1 MVCRPAARLE
11 ARDENELKRKTRVDR
26 PSNEMTRPPA
36 VLLSLAFLSASL
48 PLFAGQVREYAI
60 ILQDAPV
67 AARITSRK
75 ELRSSAALQAD
86 RQIEAAQQALRR
98 TLAGR
103 GGVKVIGSVHTL
115 LNAVFVRVPEE
126 DAAGLASLP
135 GVRRVVEMRPVKLE
149 LDKALPLVHVPQAWQ
164 TVGASNAG
172 AGIKIGVIDTG
183 IDQTHPG
190 LKDDSLAVPSGYPI
204 CIGSDCDFTSNKVI
218 VARSYVEMVAAGY
231 TSDPSQTSAPDDL
244 SPRDRVG
251 HGTAAAM
258 VAAGVQTTG
267 PLATISG
274 VAPKAFL
281 GNYKIFGSPGV
292 NDSSTES
299 AMVKALDDAFND
311 HMDIVTMSLGLA
323 PAWDYEDMGAACGE
337 TDPKA
342 PCDIGAQAVMRA
354 TALGMAVAVAAGNDG
369 EAGILY
375 SLNGTSTL
383 NTIHTPGIAPDAIT
397 VGATRNGHLFYSSV
411 ALTGAGVPS
420 NLAAIKAIFGD
431 GPAKAA
437 SGTLRDAGL
446 ACGPI
451 ASGSFSGSIA
461 LIQRGQCVFA
471 AKVNNVQLAGAVGAI
486 IFDDQTEPLFSPG
499 DLAGTAI
506 PAALISNADG
516 TAVQSYLDSHP
527 GVQATLDPA
536 PKAFDDPNV
545 NQPAAFSSR
554 GPAFGAGILKPE
566 LVGPGTDMY
575 MATQRFDPNGD
586 MYDPSGYT
594 IASGTS
600 FSAPMVAGAL
610 AVVKQ
615 QHPNWSVGQLKS
627 AVVNTADSLGANPV
641 TSVGAGLLNVDAA
654 ARTNVTVEPSAV
666 SFGAI
671 TAGSLPTVKAL
682 TVTNMSGATLTL
694 SVQPIVADTSA
705 HITLLDSTVAPG
717 QTKNIGVKLDGTLPS
732 PGAYQ
737 GVIAITGGAVNL
749 RVPYLY
755 LVGDGVPHDAAAV
768 WPGFIDKPGAS
779 NWVLV
784 RTVDQYGVP
793 VVGAPVSWVQVSG
806 GMYVDPSPQG
816 GADTRTDKYGIA
828 GAKLVLSN
836 KLGDQEVDARIDTGA
851 QALTYKFFSTARPAP
866 AVFTGGIVDSAS
878 GRALSGFAPGSYL
891 TMYGSN
897 LSDSFIEFSSIFPQN
912 FPYPY
917 YLPISLGNVSV
928 SFDVPEAGISV
939 PAPIRFISPGQMN
952 IQIPWELSGQT
963 SAKMKVTIYGI
974 QSAVY
979 DVPLNDYAP
988 AVFENPIGSSY
999 ALAQDAATYELIT
1012 SSNRAKKCD
1021 DTNKCWVAV
1030 YMNGLGPID
1039 PHPAS
1044 GALAP
1049 SDHLL
1054 WARQKPS
1061 VTLGGRPVDVN
1072 FWGLTPDTI
1081 GLYQVNVH
1089 IPAAIPS
1096 GDQPLVVSVGGV
1108 TAKTVKLPV
1117 Q

>member
-1 MVCRPAARLE
+1 MVCRPAAWLG
-11 ARDENELKRKTRVDR
+11 ARAEKELKRKIRVDR
-26 PSNEMTRPPA
+26 PSNEMTRRPIA
-36 VLLSLAFLSASL
+36 LLSLALLTAPL

-75 ELRSSAALQAD
+75 ELRSRAALDAD
-86 RQIEAAQQALRR
+86 RQIEAAQQTLRNA
-98 TLAGR
+98 LAGR
-103 GGVKVIGSVHTL
+103 GNVKVIGSVHTL

-126 DAAGLASLP
+126 DAASLASLP
-135 GVRRVVEMRPVKLE
+135 GVRRVAEMRPVKLE
-149 LDKALPLVHVPQAWQ
+149 LDKALPLVHAPQAWQ
-164 TVGASNAG
+164 TVGSSNAG
-172 AGIKIGVIDTG
+172 AGIKIGLIDTG
-183 IDQTHPG
+183 IDQQHPG
-190 LKDDSLAVPSGYPI
+190 LKDDSLTVPAGYPI
-204 CIGSDCDFTSNKVI
+204 CSGSDCDFTSKKVI
-218 VARSYVEMVAAGY
+218 VARSYVQMVAAGY
-231 TSDPSQTSAPDDL
+231 TADPSQTSAPDDL

-292 NDSSTES
+292 NDGSTES

-323 PAWDYEDMGAACGE
+323 PAWDYADMGAACGE
-337 TDPKA
+337 TDPNA
-342 PCDIGAQAVMRA
+342 PCDVGAQAVQRA
-354 TALGMAVAVAAGNDG
+354 SSLGMAVAVAAGNDG
-369 EAGILY
+369 DAGILY
-375 SLNGTSTL
+375 SMNHTPAL
-383 NTIHTPGIAPDAIT
+383 NTIHTPGIAPDAVT

-411 ALTGAGVPS
+411 GLTDAGVPS
-420 NLAAIKAIFGD
+420 NLAAIKAVIGD

-437 SGTLRDAGL
+437 SGTLRDAGS
-446 ACGPI
+446 ACSPI
-451 ASGSFSGSIA
+451 ASGSLSGSIA
-461 LIQRGQCVFA
+461 LIQRGTCTFA
-471 AKVNNVQLAGAVGAI
+471 TKVNNAQLAGAVGAI
-486 IFDDQTEPLFSPG
+486 IFDNQTEPLFIPG
-499 DLAGTAI
+499 GLAGTAI

-527 GVQATLDPA
+527 GVQAAIDPA
-536 PKAFDDPNV
+536 PKGFDDPNV
-545 NQPAAFSSR
+545 NKPADFSSR
-554 GPAFGAGILKPE
+554 GPAFGVGIIKPE
-566 LVGPGTDMY
+566 LVAPGTNMY

-586 MYDPSGYT
+586 MYDSSGFT

-600 FSAPMVAGAL
+600 FSAPMAAGAL
-610 AVVKQ
+610 AIVKQ
-615 QHPNWSVGQLKS
+615 QHPTWTVAQLKS
-627 AVVNTADSLGANPV
+627 AVVNTADSLGSNPV

-654 ARTNVTVEPSAV
+654 ARTNVTVQPSTV

-682 TVTNMSGATLTL
+682 MVTNMSGATLTL
-694 SVQPIVADTSA
+694 AVQPIVADTSA
-705 HITLLDSTVAPG
+705 HVSVTPSTVAPG
-717 QTKNIGVKLDGTLPS
+717 QTTSVAVKLDGTLPS
-732 PGAYQ
+732 PGGYQ
-737 GVIAITGGAVNL
+737 GVIAITGGSVNL

-755 LVGDGVPHDAAAV
+755 LVGDGVPNDAVAV
-768 WPGFIDKPGAS
+768 WPGFTDKPGAS
-779 NWVLV
+779 YWVLV

-793 VVGAPVSWVQVSG
+793 VVGAPVSWQQVSG

-836 KLGDQEVDARIDTGA
+836 TIGDQEVDARIGTGS
-851 QALTYKFFSTARPAP
+851 QALTYPFFSTARPAP
-866 AVFTGGIVDSAS
+866 AVFSGGIVDSAS
-878 GRALSGFAPGSYL
+878 GLALQGFAPGSYL

-897 LSDSFIEFSSIFPQN
+897 LSDSFMEFSSIFPQN
-912 FPYPY
+912 FPYAY

-928 SFDVPEAGISV
+928 SFDVPDAGISV

-952 IQIPWELSGQT
+952 IQIPWELSGQA
-963 SAKMKVTIYGI
+963 SAKMKVTIWGI

-988 AVFENPIGSSY
+988 AVFENPLGSSY
-999 ALAQDAATYELIT
+999 ALAQDAATYQLIT
-1012 SSNRAKKCD
+1012 SSNKAQKD
-1021 DTNKCWVAV
+1021 HWVVV
-1030 YMNGLGPID
+1030 YMNGLGPVD
-1039 PHPAS
+1039 PHPGS

-1049 SDHLL
+1049 SDQLL
-1054 WARQKPS
+1054 WERQKPA
-1061 VTLGGRPVDVN
+1061 VTLGGRAVDIN
-1072 FWGLTPDTI
+1072 FWGLTPNTI

-1089 IPAAIPS
+1089 VPADMAS